1 MITKSSQ
8 NSDNGSTNLDFPTA
22 NTANITENDIINEK
36 NSENQQATCKN
47 EPFSDTNSC
56 RNDSATEP
64 TLDHVSDNDVNLLVK
79 NDDCFSDNSSLEEES
94 EAFSRL
100 FPGVS
105 KENVENDR
113 IFKLF
118 REINTSAKPFC
129 ELYSD
134 YLSLYSAI
142 SKEISVKNNILF
154 KAQQASPGSLCSSE
168 SYDDGFFTKD
178 QVLRMS
184 KEQIAKNYE
193 KIRKSQQK
201 W

>member
-1 MITKSSQ
+1 MITKLSQ
-8 NSDNGSTNLDFPTA
+8 NSDNGSTNLDFSTT
-22 NTANITENDIINEK
+22 NTANITENDMINEK
-36 NSENQQATCKN
+36 NIENQQATCKN
-47 EPFSDTNSC
+47 EPFFDTNSY
-56 RNDSATEP
+56 RNDSITEP
-64 TLDHVSDNDVNLLVK
+64 RPDHVSDNEVNLLVK
-79 NDDCFSDNSSLEEES
+79 NDDCFSDDSSLEEENES
-94 EAFSRL
+94 FSRL

-113 IFKLF
+113 VFKLF
-118 REINTSAKPFC
+118 REINTSTKPFC

-134 YLSLYSAI
+134 YLSLYSVI
-142 SKEISVKNNILF
+142 SKELKIKNNILY
-154 KAQQASPGSLCSSE
+154 KAQQASPGSLCSGE